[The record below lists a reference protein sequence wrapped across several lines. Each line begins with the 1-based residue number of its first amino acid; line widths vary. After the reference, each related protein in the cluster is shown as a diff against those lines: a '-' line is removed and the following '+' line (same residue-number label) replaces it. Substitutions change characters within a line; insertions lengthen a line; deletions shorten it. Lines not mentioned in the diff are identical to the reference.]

1 MANLISVD
9 ATLQQLLSAPEQ
21 SKTVEKVPLLEAL
34 GRVTAQPLVST
45 LDVPIRDNS
54 AMDGYALR
62 LEDIDEANQLP
73 VTLRIPAG
81 TAPGALEPQCAARIF
96 TGAYI
101 PEGADTVVQQEHV
114 DVNNDH
120 ITITR
125 RPELGANIRR
135 QGEDIQHG
143 GVIIP
148 SGTRLRP
155 QDIGMAA
162 SVGIAAMTVYRKL
175 SVAVF
180 FTGDELVEP
189 GQELPE
195 GKLYNSNHYTIVHL
209 LRGLGVEVIDFGN
222 VPDTL
227 EDTKTVLL
235 KAAAAADVVITTG
248 GVSVGEEDH
257 VRAAVTELGELDLW
271 RIAMK
276 PGKPLAFGT
285 VNDAYFL
292 GLPGNPVSAFVTFLI
307 FARPFLLQQQ
317 GVEGHQDPQFEM
329 IAGFDRTKP
338 SPRREYIRVRV
349 SINAEGQQVLQS
361 FPNQSSGV
369 LSSMQYA
376 DGLAIIPENT
386 TIASGDVLQFL
397 PFSGMLS

>member
-135 QGEDIQHG
+135 QGEDIQH
-143 GVIIP
+143 
-148 SGTRLRP
+148 
-155 QDIGMAA
+155 
-162 SVGIAAMTVYRKL
+162 
-175 SVAVF
+175 
-180 FTGDELVEP
+180 
-189 GQELPE
+189 
-195 GKLYNSNHYTIVHL
+195 
-209 LRGLGVEVIDFGN
+209 
-222 VPDTL
+222 
-227 EDTKTVLL
+227 
-235 KAAAAADVVITTG
+235 
-248 GVSVGEEDH
+248 
-257 VRAAVTELGELDLW
+257 
-271 RIAMK
+271 
-276 PGKPLAFGT
+276 
-285 VNDAYFL
+285 
-292 GLPGNPVSAFVTFLI
+292 
-307 FARPFLLQQQ
+307 
-317 GVEGHQDPQFEM
+317 
-329 IAGFDRTKP
+329 
-338 SPRREYIRVRV
+338 
-349 SINAEGQQVLQS
+349 QVLGKFLRISQQIVFQCYIFHLIMS
-361 FPNQSSGV
+361 TRTRSGYGAYRN
-369 LSSMQYA
+369 LT
-376 DGLAIIPENT
+376 L
-386 TIASGDVLQFL
+386 L
-397 PFSGMLS
+397 